1 MPDLYIIS
9 GSNGAGKSTIGQDYV
24 PANVLVDSSIFDGDK
39 LYMQK
44 HLELWKS
51 GMRVNKKIKEIANDF
66 VITTFNH
73 LVDEAISS
81 RKHFAYEG
89 HFTEDS
95 SWNVPCLFKNEGYSI
110 HLIFFGLSNTD
121 QSELRVLERVKDGG
135 HNVPRLMIENN
146 FYGNL
151 EQLNRNFNILD
162 TLLIFDTSTLTPIL
176 LAKMIST
183 KLEQS
188 APKDI
193 FPDWFIKYL
202 PGIFNKV
209 VRTK

>member
-24 PANVLVDSSIFDGDK
+24 PANVLEDSSIFDGDK

-51 GMRVNKKIKEIANDF
+51 GMRVDKKIKELANDF
-66 VITTFNH
+66 VIETFKR
-73 LVDEAISS
+73 LVDQAIES
-81 RKHFAYEG
+81 RKHFAYDR

-95 SWNVPCLFKNEGYSI
+95 SWNIPRFFKNEGYAV

-135 HNVPRLMIENN
+135 HYVPRLMIENN

-151 EQLNRNFNILD
+151 EQLNRNFKLLD
-162 TLLIFDTSTLTPIL
+162 TLLIFDTSTTTPFL
-176 LAKMIST
+176 LAKMIDT
-183 KLEQS
+183 KLQLS
-188 APKDI
+188 ASKDKL
-193 FPDWFIKYL
+193 PDWFIKYL
-202 PGIFNKV
+202 PEILNV
-209 VRTK
+209 VL

>member
-1 MPDLYIIS
+1 MPDLYIIT

-24 PANVLVDSSIFDGDK
+24 PAHVLDDSSIFDGDK

-51 GMRVNKKIKEIANDF
+51 GMRVDKQLREIANDF
-66 VITTFNH
+66 VTDTFKD
-73 LVDEAISS
+73 LVDEAINT

-95 SWNVPCLFKNEGYSI
+95 SWNVPRLFKKEGYAV

-135 HNVPRLMIENN
+135 HYVPRLMLENN

-151 EQLNRNFNILD
+151 EQLNQNYKLLD
-162 TLLIFDTSTLTPIL
+162 SLLIFDTSTTTPFL
-176 LAKMIST
+176 LAKMINT
-183 KLEQS
+183 KMEIS
-188 APKDI
+188 ASKDAL
-193 FPDWFIKYL
+193 PDWFINHLTEVLKEV
-202 PGIFNKV
+202 I
-209 VRTK
+209 

>member
-24 PANVLVDSSIFDGDK
+24 PANVLEDSPIFDGDK
-39 LYMQK
+39 LYVQK

-51 GMRVNKKIKEIANDF
+51 GMRADKKIKEIANDF
-66 VITTFNH
+66 VIETFNQ
-73 LVDEAISS
+73 LVDEAIAS

-95 SWNVPCLFKNEGYSI
+95 SWNVRRLFKNESYAV
-110 HLIFFGLSNTD
+110 HLIFFGLSNTN

-151 EQLNRNFNILD
+151 EQLNRNFKLLD
-162 TLLIFDTSTLTPIL
+162 SLLIFDTSTPTPFL
-176 LAKMIST
+176 LVKMIST

-188 APKDI
+188 VSKDKL
-193 FPDWFIKYL
+193 PDWFLKYL
-202 PGIFNKV
+202 PEISMIAMVKG
-209 VRTK
+209 

>member
-24 PANVLVDSSIFDGDK
+24 PTHVLKDSSIFDGDK
-39 LYMQK
+39 LYMHK

-51 GMRVNKKIKEIANDF
+51 GMRVDKKIKEIANDF
-66 VITTFNH
+66 VMETFNQ
-73 LVDEAISS
+73 LVDEAIGS

-89 HFTEDS
+89 HFTEES
-95 SWNVPCLFKNEGYSI
+95 SWNVPRLFKNEGYAI

-135 HNVPRLMIENN
+135 HYVPRLMIENN

-151 EQLNRNFNILD
+151 EQLNRNFKLLD
-162 TLLIFDTSTLTPIL
+162 SLLIFDTSATTPFL
-176 LAKMIST
+176 LAKMINT
-183 KLEQS
+183 KLELS
-188 APKDI
+188 ATKDKL
-193 FPDWFIKYL
+193 PDWFIKYL
-202 PGIFNKV
+202 PEVLKIEM
-209 VRTK
+209 

>member
-24 PANVLVDSSIFDGDK
+24 PENVLADSSIFDGDK

-51 GMRVNKKIKEIANDF
+51 GMRVDKKIKEIANDF
-66 VITTFNH
+66 VIDTFNS
-73 LVDEAISS
+73 LVDEAIGS

-95 SWNVPCLFKNEGYSI
+95 SWNIPRLLKNKGYNV
-110 HLIFFGLSNTD
+110 HLIFFGLSNTN

-151 EQLNRNFNILD
+151 DQLNRNFKLLD
-162 TLLIFDTSTLTPIL
+162 SLLIFDTSTTTPSL
-176 LAKMIST
+176 LAKMINK
-183 KLEQS
+183 KLELS
-188 APKDI
+188 TTKDKL
-193 FPDWFIKYL
+193 PNWFIKFL
-202 PGIFNKV
+202 PEILNYQ
-209 VRTK
+209 

>member
-24 PANVLVDSSIFDGDK
+24 PANVLEDSAIFDGDK

-51 GMRVNKKIKEIANDF
+51 GLRVDKKIKEIANDF
-66 VITTFNH
+66 VIETFNH
-73 LVDEAISS
+73 LVDDAIRSK
-81 RKHFAYEG
+81 KHFAYEG

-95 SWNVPCLFKNEGYSI
+95 SWNVPRLFKNEDYAV

-135 HNVPRLMIENN
+135 HYVPRLMIENN
-146 FYGNL
+146 FFGNL
-151 EQLNRNFNILD
+151 DQLNRNFKLLD
-162 TLLIFDTSTLTPIL
+162 SLLIFDTSTTAPFL
-176 LAKMIST
+176 LAKKINT
-183 KLEQS
+183 KLELTAS
-188 APKDI
+188 KDKL
-193 FPDWFIKYL
+193 PDWFIKYL
-202 PGIFNKV
+202 PEIMCLSN
-209 VRTK
+209 